1 MAPAPTGLK
10 GRRCPVTGHA
20 LPPDRYVSRAAAGR
34 LVAEL
39 ADLPDLRDALVGAL
53 CRQLR
58 FTTPNGSRPAERPLP
73 VNLAA
78 GDAAYVLR
86 TTLVSWA
93 AWAAARRGEVFAHT
107 WTGVRTYLA
116 GVADWLGTLEGGPA
130 AYDELFYAL
139 AQARRAVDRPADRV
153 YVGTCHE
160 PLHRPGELTPHAVCD
175 GELYA
180 DPARQSVTC
189 PRCRAEHD
197 VPARRA
203 WLLEQAW
210 DVTAPGP
217 VICRALAGAAFGGLA
232 VSYSTLRRWVAEGK
246 VPRRGYD
253 RGQGLYRLGDVVTA
267 ATERR

>member
-1 MAPAPTGLK
+1 MGPAAPRV
-10 GRRCPVTGHA
+10 GRRCPVTDHA

-34 LVAEL
+34 LRTEL

-86 TTLVSWA
+86 TAVVSWA
-93 AWAAARRGEVFAHT
+93 AWAARRRGEFFAHT

-116 GVADWLGTLEGGPA
+116 TVADWLGTVEDGPT
-130 AYDELFYAL
+130 AYDELLYAI

-160 PLHRPGELTPHAVCD
+160 PLPREGDAPPAWCD

-180 DPARQSVTC
+180 DPAGQGVTC
-189 PRCRAEHD
+189 PRCRAVHD
-197 VPARRA
+197 VKARRA

-217 VICRALAGAAFGGLA
+217 VICRALSGAAFGLT
-232 VSYSTLRRWVAEGK
+232 VNYSTLRRWVAEGK

-267 ATERR
+267 ATERP